1 MQTKITLLQPG
12 TREWFVNDEKVK
24 FYMGV
29 TNTEILD
36 ALFPYVPDSITS
48 SSRSALIKYQIAS

>member
-1 MQTKITLLQPG
+1 
-12 TREWFVNDEKVK
+12 
-24 FYMGV
+24 MGV